1 MREPKLMHLTNN
13 LNFPVTDD
21 IGNRNNLL
29 KVPIHPSPEVKP
41 VSNENSPEENSTP
54 RTIPDADTK
63 EEKMETPIE
72 STPHIGSGD
81 KNSESSHPRVST
93 VATDS
98 ISDHGAETNSEEAE
112 QKHGPSP
119 LAAEASHAAEPE
131 KKSSTKELDLSNIPV
146 QELEVS
152 SSVIDEPAPLDSHA
166 HQKADGG
173 LKTTTKVPDSKPA
186 VATEETSE
194 TSEKGFSNSTDI
206 VEPEEVSTKESNGV
220 LHPVTSADKNG
231 VVEQLDLVPIA
242 LEKSNLEEESPIIE
256 TEIEEDIGSKND
268 DVSKH
273 PGKSISPIDLKQPPV
288 GEGAKKTETVTNKDE
303 SLNHHAEP
311 AAINTEAPDSKQE
324 PHTGKT
330 NEEPVTTSTE
340 EPKLYQQPV
349 VDECGAQEETSEM
362 KAEALEHKESTSVAH
377 EEQNLIQEPDFSE
390 SETKEPD
397 IAHIKESAS
406 IQGPQ
411 ASEGEDETK
420 EEPNLTRIKEPT
432 SAHEPLTGDDK
443 LKEKPDL
450 ADGHATVDD
459 KLAGGL
465 ETNKSQDSEL
475 LTSGTTLAHQG
486 TRNLKEEANKEV
498 SESTEDATS
507 NSVLPND
514 ATGSKAE
521 ETSSLEHVVV
531 EEIDATPTEE
541 QATYEPLEVEQPI
554 EIATSKDENTAP
566 EDDSSK
572 WIDVHEPLT
581 SKTSEDKLI
590 EGPEPKH
597 ELGSS
602 IEESLGQEIV
612 GGNETGESS
621 GDATNTLKNDEQTN
635 PLAEAAS
642 MPILKV
648 EKVDSEP
655 RHGDDF
661 GSDATYAQ
669 KCAHNSHAQDTVP
682 DQVTIRQQTA
692 TPDLANV
699 AAEVADSAALLDE
712 TPPSPPMSDKEA
724 GKIGYRRLSHTPIPE
739 VAETA
744 AEVADAAALID
755 ENPKVCCDICLV
767 LLSVQSIDFPRSQHQ
782 LIYQTL
788 SGNFSHGASM
798 AWIEIWTLK
807 LHLMNARPFLHMSVM
822 VLLPQKSD

>member
-1 MREPKLMHLTNN
+1 M
-13 LNFPVTDD
+13 
-21 IGNRNNLL
+21 
-29 KVPIHPSPEVKP
+29 
-41 VSNENSPEENSTP
+41 
-54 RTIPDADTK
+54 A
-63 EEKMETPIE
+63 
-72 STPHIGSGD
+72 
-81 KNSESSHPRVST
+81 
-93 VATDS
+93 
-98 ISDHGAETNSEEAE
+98 
-112 QKHGPSP
+112 
-119 LAAEASHAAEPE
+119 
-131 KKSSTKELDLSNIPV
+131 
-146 QELEVS
+146 
-152 SSVIDEPAPLDSHA
+152 
-166 HQKADGG
+166 
-173 LKTTTKVPDSKPA
+173 
-186 VATEETSE
+186 
-194 TSEKGFSNSTDI
+194 
-206 VEPEEVSTKESNGV
+206 
-220 LHPVTSADKNG
+220 
-231 VVEQLDLVPIA
+231 
-242 LEKSNLEEESPIIE
+242 
-256 TEIEEDIGSKND
+256 
-268 DVSKH
+268 
-273 PGKSISPIDLKQPPV
+273 
-288 GEGAKKTETVTNKDE
+288 
-303 SLNHHAEP
+303 
-311 AAINTEAPDSKQE
+311 
-324 PHTGKT
+324 
-330 NEEPVTTSTE
+330 
-340 EPKLYQQPV
+340 QPV
-349 VDECGAQEETSEM
+349 VDEAGAQEETSEM

-377 EEQNLIQEPDFSE
+377 EEPNLIQEPHFSE
-390 SETKEPD
+390 SETKEPV

-406 IQGPQ
+406 IQGPL

-420 EEPNLTRIKEPT
+420 EEPNSTHIKEPI

-443 LKEKPDL
+443 SKEKPDV

-465 ETNKSQDSEL
+465 ETNKSHDSER

-486 TRNLKEEANKEV
+486 TKNLKEEANKEV
-498 SESTEDATS
+498 SESTEDTTS

-514 ATGSKAE
+514 ASGSKAE

-531 EEIDATPTEE
+531 EEIDATPNEE
-541 QATYEPLEVEQPI
+541 QATYEPLEVKEPI
-554 EIATSKDENTAP
+554 EITTSKDENTAP

-572 WIDVHEPLT
+572 LIDVHEPLT
-581 SKTSEDKLI
+581 SETSADKLV
-590 EGPEPKH
+590 EVPEPKY

-602 IEESLGQEIV
+602 IDESLDQEIV

-621 GDATNTLKNDEQTN
+621 GDATNTLKNDEHTN
-635 PLAEAAS
+635 PLAEVAS

-669 KCAHNSHAQDTVP
+669 KYAHNLHAQDTIP

-712 TPPSPPMSDKEA
+712 TPPTPPMSDQEA

-755 ENPKVCCDICLV
+755 ENPKVCCDICFV

-822 VLLPQKSD
+822 VLLPQKSDWSMKAPKAERQLRSHYFESLIQMILALNPFPAISIKSWSMSDDLRIS